1 MKKKILFTIV
11 SIALLFIMDY
21 LLYLISV
28 HYSKHSVIG
37 KFCKLLYFLGVLSL
51 VFLLLQN
58 FMYKTLYSFKSSK
71 IKIVLAIGVSL
82 LFSLHISDRLLTIN
96 DMYFDKKNRKV
107 VKKVNKGLRKID
119 KKLGYVNIP
128 NAKGVYSYKARVKNG
143 KIINLQSKE
152 GTLIE
157 GEIPV
162 YFDEKGYRKALVPY
176 PKNDTT
182 NLFLGCSFTFGNY
195 ITAEES
201 YPYLVSKILENNYVN
216 AAKSGGGIG
225 QMKQLL
231 DTLLAKNNFKYV
243 FIQMSKWLTKR
254 GKRLSYKTYNG
265 KIAYPYFSDDKNGG
279 FILNYP
285 AYTTYYSKRDWTK
298 NSFSY
303 LEKLHFTVT
312 DGFLVEILNY
322 YAYNMAVI
330 KSKLGI
336 INKPTNRKKV
346 LEKYFYNYAIETC
359 RKHKVTPIVLK
370 MSYPNEKCSDLMK
383 LIKSKN
389 VKIIDLDLP
398 LDRVLQLQKRGGYN
412 DYFKI
417 HYQLKNDSIMID
429 GHPNSYANQLFAKE
443 IIKNLK

>member
-1 MKKKILFTIV
+1 MRKKILFTIV

-21 LLYLISV
+21 LLYLIFLY
-28 HYSKHSVIG
+28 YSKHSVIG

-51 VFLLLQN
+51 VFFLLQN

-82 LFSLHISDRLLTIN
+82 LFSLHISNRLLTIN
-96 DMYFDKKNRKV
+96 DMYFDKKNRKM
-107 VKKVNKGLRKID
+107 VKKINKGLRKID

-128 NAKGVYSYKARVKNG
+128 NAKGAYSYKARVKNG
-143 KIINLQSKE
+143 KKINLQSKE

-216 AAKSGGGIG
+216 TARSGGGIG

-243 FIQMSKWLTKR
+243 FIQMSTWLAPRAMKL
-254 GKRLSYKTYNG
+254 KLWDLPS
-265 KIAYPYFSDDKNGG
+265 PYFSDDKNGG
-279 FILNYP
+279 FTLNYP
-285 AYTTYYSKRDWTK
+285 AYTTYYSKRDWSEG
-298 NSFSY
+298 SFSY

-312 DGFLVEILNY
+312 DGFLVGILNY
-322 YAYNMAVI
+322 YTYNMAVI

-336 INKPTNRKKV
+336 INKPTNRKKA
-346 LEKYFYNYAIETC
+346 LEKHFYNYAIETC
-359 RKHKVTPIVLK
+359 IKHKVTPIVVK
-370 MSYPNEKCSDLMK
+370 MKYRNYKCSDLVK
-383 LIKSKN
+383 FIKSKN

-417 HYQLKNDSIMID
+417 HHRLKNDSIIID